1 MDKVASIIAAIE
13 AGKLPTQSQITD
25 YIDYTLTH
33 VITPLEDDDSSKL
46 SEYGSILAQD
56 LRDVLQAHK
65 NLGINENYDNLVQEA
80 LWHLEECNFSEVRV
94 DIAPSEETT
103 ADLEALRTSI
113 RTLIRIFWANISG
126 EGTNLLNDFASF
138 SRLALADL
146 AAIVESQAASAEETL
161 RDFDTQVEQGERDNL
176 GRRKKTQQEIEQ
188 EEAEDAKAKFEKTM
202 DTVKE
207 SGSKVIGTTQS
218 VQETAKQTSERATT
232 RFRETYLRMIERA
245 QSDPEYKRALSM
257 LFNTAAKWVNKAID
271 TAADLDQ
278 ATKLET
284 FVDDPT
290 EEKHLYQVLYKLRV
304 LIERLAGGRSLDDSF
319 AYLRECALDVKQDED
334 IKAWFND
341 FFAYLRNCL
350 EEPKYVHTDEAVET
364 YDDLRQRWKELLD
377 EDSDVACK
385 WKGDVGSL
393 RYAVYAL
400 QQAISKNPNIVRVR
414 RAHEKLCKDLER
426 IGATAGKVGIQF
438 ALEQGSWFWQDM
450 FNVYMPRLLKTIKD
464 IPIPRTEYVDSEVD
478 FVLENLNVSSLSLLP
493 GHVYIRNITDVD
505 ITAPAGGS
513 THTAMGTLTHIRM
526 QALQLTLKEVSFYY
540 KDKVATVGPSE
551 FTGILEF
558 TLPTQGLDV
567 DFKFRLIPNTPLGLK
582 ERERDQ
588 RFFKVERVDVHLAEN
603 ITFEVKE
610 SNHPILATVFKPVL
624 ISRFREALEK
634 TLEEQIRGVFD
645 LADGIAFDVSNRA
658 EVFED
663 TGLGRGAAIATAVW
677 SEIGRLRRMEG
688 GLLGGW
694 KATGTGIIKE
704 GLPGDAKLA
713 MGAEPQILPGEKKG
727 PLGTH
732 AVPIGE
738 RPEFKGIV
746 ESGATVKENIKQA
759 TREGVGKVQSFKETV
774 RRKASEE
781 KRSAGWNSHAFD
793 LGA

>member
-1 MDKVASIIAAIE
+1 
-13 AGKLPTQSQITD
+13 
-25 YIDYTLTH
+25 
-33 VITPLEDDDSSKL
+33 
-46 SEYGSILAQD
+46 
-56 LRDVLQAHK
+56 
-65 NLGINENYDNLVQEA
+65 
-80 LWHLEECNFSEVRV
+80 
-94 DIAPSEETT
+94 
-103 ADLEALRTSI
+103 
-113 RTLIRIFWANISG
+113 
-126 EGTNLLNDFASF
+126 
-138 SRLALADL
+138 
-146 AAIVESQAASAEETL
+146 
-161 RDFDTQVEQGERDNL
+161 
-176 GRRKKTQQEIEQ
+176 
-188 EEAEDAKAKFEKTM
+188 
-202 DTVKE
+202 
-207 SGSKVIGTTQS
+207 
-218 VQETAKQTSERATT
+218 
-232 RFRETYLRMIERA
+232 
-245 QSDPEYKRALSM
+245 
-257 LFNTAAKWVNKAID
+257 
-271 TAADLDQ
+271 
-278 ATKLET
+278 
-284 FVDDPT
+284 
-290 EEKHLYQVLYKLRV
+290 
-304 LIERLAGGRSLDDSF
+304 
-319 AYLRECALDVKQDED
+319 
-334 IKAWFND
+334 
-341 FFAYLRNCL
+341 
-350 EEPKYVHTDEAVET
+350 
-364 YDDLRQRWKELLD
+364 
-377 EDSDVACK
+377 
-385 WKGDVGSL
+385 
-393 RYAVYAL
+393 
-400 QQAISKNPNIVRVR
+400 
-414 RAHEKLCKDLER
+414 
-426 IGATAGKVGIQF
+426 
-438 ALEQGSWFWQDM
+438 
-450 FNVYMPRLLKTIKD
+450 
-464 IPIPRTEYVDSEVD
+464 
-478 FVLENLNVSSLSLLP
+478 
-493 GHVYIRNITDVD
+493 
-505 ITAPAGGS
+505 
-513 THTAMGTLTHIRM
+513 MGTLTHIRM

-634 TLEEQIRGVFD
+634 TLEEQIRGIFD

-663 TGLGRGAAIATAVW
+663 TGLGRGAAIAAAVW

-732 AVPIGE
+732 AVPISE

-759 TREGVGKVQSFKETV
+759 TREGAGKVQSFKETV

>member
-13 AGKLPTQSQITD
+13 AGKLPTQSQITN
-25 YIDYTLTH
+25 YIDYTLAH

-46 SEYGSILAQD
+46 SEYGSILAED

-65 NLGINENYDNLVQEA
+65 SLGINENDDNLVQEM

-94 DIAPSEETT
+94 DVGPSEDTS
-103 ADLEALRTSI
+103 ADLEAFRSSI
-113 RTLIRIFWANISG
+113 RTLIRILWANISG
-126 EGTNLLNDFASF
+126 EGSNLLNDFASF

-146 AAIVESQAASAEETL
+146 AAIIEAQAAAASDSL
-161 RDFDTQVEQGERDNL
+161 REFDTQVAEGERDNL
-176 GRRKKTQQEIEQ
+176 GRKKKTQQEIEQ
-188 EEAEDAKAKFEKTM
+188 EQAEDAKAKFEKTM

-207 SGSKVIGTTQS
+207 SGSKVIGTAQS
-218 VQETAKQTSERATT
+218 VQETAQQTRERATT
-232 RFRETYLRMIERA
+232 RFRDAYFRMIERA
-245 QSDPEYKRALSM
+245 QSDPEYKRALSTF
-257 LFNTAAKWVNKAID
+257 FNTAAKWVNKAID

-290 EEKHLYQVLYKLRV
+290 EEKHLYQALYHLRT
-304 LIERLAGGRSLDDSF
+304 LIERLAGGRSLDDTF
-319 AYLRECALDVKQDED
+319 AHLRECALDVKQDED
-334 IKAWFND
+334 IKAWFSD
-341 FFAYLRNCL
+341 FFAYVRKCL
-350 EEPKYVHTDEAVET
+350 EEPKYVHTDEAVQT
-364 YDDLRQRWKELLD
+364 YDDLRQRWEELLD
-377 EDSDVACK
+377 EDSDVARK
-385 WKGDVGSL
+385 WKSDVGSL
-393 RYAVYAL
+393 RWAVYAL
-400 QQAISKNPNIVRVR
+400 HEAIRKNLNIIRVR

-426 IGATAGKVGIQF
+426 IGATAGKVGVQF

-450 FNVYMPRLLKTIKD
+450 FNVYMPRLLKTVKD

-558 TLPTQGLDV
+558 NLPTQGLDV

-582 ERERDQ
+582 EREKDQ

-645 LADGIAFDVSNRA
+645 LTDGIAFDVSNRA

-663 TGLGRGAAIATAVW
+663 TGLGRGGAIAAAVW

-746 ESGATVKENIKQA
+746 ESGATMKENIKQA

-781 KRSAGWNSHAFD
+781 KRRAGWESHAFN
-793 LGA
+793 LEA